1 MDTNMPAKV
10 ENFYVSYRLSH
21 LSHADD
27 KSWNTF
33 YCELCQVFPEC
44 NFQLIMNDKLMVI
57 RCTYD
62 REHLYFKCKYDDPNY
77 IKMIGEEEA
86 IRNAI

>member
-1 MDTNMPAKV
+1 MPMDTNIPTKV

-21 LSHADD
+21 TED

-33 YCELCQVFPEC
+33 YCELCQMFPEC
-44 NFQLIMNDKLMVI
+44 NFQLIMNDKVLMI
-57 RCTYD
+57 RCTYNKY
-62 REHLYFKCKYDDPNY
+62 HLYFKCKYDDPNY
-77 IKMIGEEEA
+77 IKLIGEEEA

>member
-1 MDTNMPAKV
+1 MKDQFILSLESFYLGYRAKV
-10 ENFYVSYRLSH
+10 KE
-21 LSHADD
+21 D

-33 YCELCQVFPEC
+33 YYELCQMFPEC
-44 NFQLIMNDKLMVI
+44 NFQLIMNDKLMII
-57 RCTYD
+57 RCTYGG
-62 REHLYFKCKYDDPNY
+62 EYLYLKCKYDDPNY

>member
-1 MDTNMPAKV
+1 MDTNIPAKV

-21 LSHADD
+21 LSYTDD

-44 NFQLIMNDKLMVI
+44 NFQLIMNDKLMII
-57 RCTYD
+57 RCTYGG
-62 REHLYFKCKYDDPNY
+62 EYLYFKCKYDDPNY

>member
-1 MDTNMPAKV
+1 MDTNIPAKV
-10 ENFYVSYRLSH
+10 ESFYVSYRLSH
-21 LSHADD
+21 LSHTDD

-33 YCELCQVFPEC
+33 YCELCQMFPEC
-44 NFQLIMNDKLMVI
+44 NFQLVMNDKLMVI

-62 REHLYFKCKYDDPNY
+62 REHLYFKCKYDDPKY